1 MAIKHYDAMGISHDL
16 QRDITELMH
25 RLTMAAGQ
33 FTLSE
38 LGYLH
43 MSTLLYNLQTQSLEL
58 KIYFDIRL
66 AARRDRDRM
75 IDGLHIVPV
84 GQLNLFSGYFF
95 VGDVSSV
102 VTYEKVMA
110 PKVDVVEDAM
120 GRASLEF
127 RNKSSVKELDV
138 LVLNC
143 SFPLA
148 MAAVANISLNDPA
161 YKPKVKIIAKAEEAA
176 MKSVV
181 SNVKQKVVPVI
192 VDLEYTEGFGT
203 YDHDDAINYLQR
215 MHKEAGQASRNHEK
229 IVQSVEKRTKKAK
242 KKADASSKWMNKFS

>member
-1 MAIKHYDAMGISHDL
+1 MGIKHYDAMGISHDL
-16 QRDITELMH
+16 QQDITNLMH
-25 RLTMAAGQ
+25 QLVMSAGQ

-43 MSTLLYNLQTQSLEL
+43 MSTLLYNLQNQSIEL

-66 AARRDRDRM
+66 AARRNLDRM
-75 IDGLHIVPV
+75 VDGLHIVPV
-84 GQLNLFSGYFF
+84 EQLNIFSGYFF

-110 PKVDVVEDAM
+110 PKVDVVEDAL
-120 GRASLEF
+120 GRPSLAF
-127 RNKSSVKELDV
+127 RNKQSVKELDT

-143 SFPLA
+143 SFPLT

-161 YKPKVKIIAKAEEAA
+161 YKPQIKIIAKAEEAA
-176 MKSVV
+176 MKAIV

-192 VDLEYTEGFGT
+192 VDLPYTDGFGT

-215 MHKEAGQASRNHEK
+215 MFTTASQVDRNHDK

-242 KKADASSKWMNKFS
+242 KKGDLSAKWMDKYA